1 MPILGQVRLVTERE
15 HKNHSAGARN
25 TLYTWYWDIENE
37 LDCTEPKWGGHYV
50 ARSDW
55 ARK

>member
-1 MPILGQVRLVTERE
+1 MTERE